1 MSLLKISNLSKK
13 FKDNYIIKDFNI
25 EINLGDFIMI
35 LGRSGVGKSTLL
47 RLIGGF
53 EIASSGQ
60 ICLEGKII
68 KEPRRDIAMV
78 FQDFNQIFAWKNV
91 LENVAYPLKIHSK
104 LSKNEIN
111 QKAIKY
117 LSMVGLDQYTNYY
130 PYELSGGMKQR
141 VAIARALIQEPKVLL
156 MDEPFGALD
165 AYTKDELCTK
175 LYQIWLNNPELTIIF
190 VTHSIFEAIAMGNKF
205 LILKNNNK
213 FSLINNPV
221 TNQKNNLKS
230 PADSGFDEAWS
241 MLNNLIRS
249 KEVQ

>member
-1 MSLLKISNLSKK
+1 
-13 FKDNYIIKDFNI
+13 
-25 EINLGDFIMI
+25 
-35 LGRSGVGKSTLL
+35 
-47 RLIGGF
+47 
-53 EIASSGQ
+53 
-60 ICLEGKII
+60 
-68 KEPRRDIAMV
+68 
-78 FQDFNQIFAWKNV
+78 
-91 LENVAYPLKIHSK
+91 
-104 LSKNEIN
+104 
-111 QKAIKY
+111 
-117 LSMVGLDQYTNYY
+117 MVGLDQYTNYY

-221 TNQKNNLKS
+221 TNQKNSLKS

-249 KEVQ
+249 KET